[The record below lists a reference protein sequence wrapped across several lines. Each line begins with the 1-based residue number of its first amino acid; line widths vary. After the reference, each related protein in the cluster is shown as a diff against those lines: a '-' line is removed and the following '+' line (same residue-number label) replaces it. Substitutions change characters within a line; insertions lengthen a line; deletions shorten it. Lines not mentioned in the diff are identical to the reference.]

1 MKAAI
6 FEPCPANWENMKI
19 KLHARHCDQC
29 DKSVVDFTKKSRAE
43 IITYLIENPNGS
55 VCGRMNQ
62 QQFDIKEGDLP
73 ELISILSQPRFRANA
88 FLILAV
94 VCSSLFYSCETA
106 TTGKKTIEK
115 PKIEKQTI
123 NPVDKQKINPIENT
137 SSNDSVKKTKKQYI
151 IPPAELMGEVSIL
164 PEPPPAIAGGISY
177 DPLPEI
183 EKVTMPDEILSYA
196 EVMPEFPG
204 GMHEMIKFLYENMNY
219 PEEMKENGIE
229 GRIFVQFVVTKT
241 GSVKDVTIARGIDGL
256 NREAIRLV
264 KQMPNWEPGINNG
277 KQVNVKMVIPIR
289 FSLQ

>member
-1 MKAAI
+1 MKVAI
-6 FEPCPANWENMKI
+6 FEPCPANWEKMQI
-19 KLHARHCDQC
+19 KLNARHCDQC

-62 QQFDIKEGDLP
+62 QQFDIKEEDLP

-106 TTGKKTIEK
+106 STGKKTIGK
-115 PKIEKQTI
+115 MKIEKQTI
-123 NPVDKQKINPIENT
+123 ESQKSNPIENL
-137 SSNDSVKKTKKQYI
+137 SSNDSLKKRKKQHI
-151 IPPAELMGEVSIL
+151 IPQVELMGEVSIL
-164 PEPPPAIAGGISY
+164 PEPPPAIAGGITY
-177 DPLPEI
+177 EPLPEI
-183 EKVTMPDEILSYA
+183 EVVTNPEEILSYA

-204 GMHEMIKFLYENMNY
+204 GMPEMVKYLLENMIY

-264 KQMPNWEPGINNG
+264 KQMPNWSPGKNNG
-277 KQVNVKMVIPIR
+277 KEVNVKMVIPIR

>member
-1 MKAAI
+1 MKVAI
-6 FEPCPANWENMKI
+6 FEPCPANWEKMQI
-19 KLHARHCDQC
+19 KLNERHCVQC

-62 QQFDIKEGDLP
+62 QQFDIKEEDLP

-106 TTGKKTIEK
+106 STGKKTIGK
-115 PKIEKQTI
+115 MKIEKQTI
-123 NPVDKQKINPIENT
+123 ETQKSNPIDNT
-137 SSNDSVKKTKKQYI
+137 SIDDSLKKRKKQHI
-151 IPPAELMGEVSIL
+151 IPQVELMGEVSIL
-164 PEPPPAIAGGISY
+164 PEPPPAIAGGITY
-177 DPLPEI
+177 EPLPEI
-183 EKVTMPDEILSYA
+183 EVVTNPEEVLSYA

-204 GMHEMIKFLYENMNY
+204 GMPEMVKYLLENMIY

-241 GSVKDVTIARGIDGL
+241 GSVEDVTIARGIDGL

-264 KQMPNWEPGINNG
+264 KQMPNWSPGKNNG
-277 KQVNVKMVIPIR
+277 KEVNVKMVIPIR

>member
-1 MKAAI
+1 MKVSI
-6 FEPCPANWENMKI
+6 FEPCPASWENMKI

-62 QQFDIKEGDLP
+62 QQFDIKEEDLP

-94 VCSSLFYSCETA
+94 VCSSLFFSCETDSK
-106 TTGKKTIEK
+106 GVKTIEK
-115 PKIEKQTI
+115 PKMEKQK
-123 NPVDKQKINPIENT
+123 NNPIENT
-137 SSNDSVKKTKKQYI
+137 SSNDSVKKIKKQLI
-151 IPPAELMGEVSIL
+151 IPPEKLMGEVSIL
-164 PEPPPAIAGGISY
+164 PEPSPAIAGGITY

-183 EKVTMPDEILSYA
+183 EVVTNPEEVLSYA

-204 GMHEMIKFLYENMNY
+204 GMPEMVKYLLENMIY

-241 GSVKDVTIARGIDGL
+241 GSVENVTIARGIDGL

-264 KQMPNWEPGINNG
+264 KQMPNWKPGINNG
-277 KQVNVKMVIPIR
+277 KQVNVKMLIPIR
-289 FSLQ
+289 FSLE

>member
-1 MKAAI
+1 MKVAI
-6 FEPCPANWENMKI
+6 FEPCPANWEKMQI
-19 KLHARHCDQC
+19 KLNARHCAQC

-62 QQFDIKEGDLP
+62 QQFDIKEEDLP

-94 VCSSLFYSCETA
+94 VCSSLFYSCETPS
-106 TTGKKTIEK
+106 TNNKTIEK
-115 PKIEKQTI
+115 PKIE
-123 NPVDKQKINPIENT
+123 NQKIESQKSNPIENI
-137 SSNDSVKKTKKQYI
+137 SSNDSLKKRKKQHI
-151 IPPAELMGEVSIL
+151 IPQVELMGEVSIL
-164 PEPPPAIAGGISY
+164 PEPPPAIAGGITY
-177 DPLPEI
+177 EPLPEI
-183 EKVTMPDEILSYA
+183 EVVTNPEEVLSYA

-204 GMHEMIKFLYENMNY
+204 GMPEMVKYLLENMIY

-241 GSVKDVTIARGIDGL
+241 GNVEDVTIARGIDGL

-264 KQMPNWEPGINNG
+264 KQMPNWSPGKNNG
-277 KQVNVKMVIPIR
+277 KEVNVKMVIPIR